1 MNIQTSN
8 SVEFVNADITTS
20 GVAGLLGNSVFSLT
34 MNGGSTV
41 NTTGAA
47 AISLQGVGGLN
58 TTLES
63 IASTNSTTFGVLLD
77 TVSGT
82 FGTTGG
88 ITITNPGSDGFVM
101 RNSPSLF
108 VTVPSL
114 TVTQS
119 GTAGTTVGNAVVLQK
134 NAMSLGQVTFNT
146 VNLTTE
152 NGVGL
157 FLRDADVLIGG
168 GSIAATRGAAIDAN
182 VTTST
187 IFNDIAIT
195 LASASSTNSAAT
207 GISIVSSD
215 SSLSVP
221 GSPGVSIGSTTITN
235 AGTFGVYL
243 QNNIPQTPGSGVLAD
258 FGSLNVTGSGQAG
271 VYVQNTNASFSGATI
286 STSGTHAVELVAQI
300 GENTTVAVSGSKLSG
315 ATNNGVNILATGG
328 TVNATI
334 LNNAIGVTGNSIN
347 AITQDAAATISLNL
361 NGNSGP
367 PGVGGAPT
375 GGTIVLN
382 NTVGTFNVTQSAVVG
397 PPVVSLGLVISQDNT
412 SAVDITTISGTLTE
426 GQIIPAP

>member
-1 MNIQTSN
+1 MN
-8 SVEFVNADITTS
+8 FVNADITTS
-20 GVAGLLGNSVFSLT
+20 GVAGLLGNTVGSLT
-34 MNGGSTV
+34 INGGSTV

-47 AISLQGVGGLN
+47 AISLTGVVGGT

-63 IASTNSTTFGVLLD
+63 IASTDSTTFGVLLD
-77 TVSGT
+77 NVSGT

-88 ITITNPGSDGFVM
+88 ITLTNPGSDGFVM
-101 RNSPSLF
+101 RNSPALT

-119 GTAGTTVGNAVVLQK
+119 GTALTTFGNAVVLQN

-146 VNLTTE
+146 VTLTTE

-168 GSIAATRGAAIDAN
+168 GSIAATGGAAIDAN
-182 VTTST
+182 ATST
-187 IFNDIAIT
+187 NINDIGIT
-195 LASASSTNSAAT
+195 LASASSSNSAAT

-215 SSLSVP
+215 NTS
-221 GSPGVSIGSTTITN
+221 GYPGVSIGSTTVAN

-243 QNNIPQTPGSGVLAD
+243 KNNIPNIPGSGVLAA

-286 STSGTHAVELVAQI
+286 GTSGTHAVELVAQI
-300 GENTTVAVSGSKLSG
+300 GENTTVAVSGSQLSG

-334 LNNAIGVTGNSIN
+334 LNNQIGATGNSIN
-347 AITQDAAATISLNL
+347 AITQDNAATISLNL
-361 NGNSGP
+361 NGNSGI
-367 PGVGGAPT
+367 GGGAPT
-375 GGTIVLN
+375 AGTIVLN
-382 NTVGTFNVTQSAVVG
+382 NTAAGTFNVTQSAVVG

-426 GQIIPAP
+426 VQIIPAP